1 MKFRFATAAALVLA
15 ATSAFAAT
23 PTNTPQSGVNSD
35 LFLAVVN
42 QTSGKSEIIDLG
54 LTVDAMKVAA
64 TNNGGSTSF
73 SLDPNLA
80 TTLGAGTLTY
90 QLVAGDISN
99 AQANGFAGQTLY
111 VSGNTQ
117 YAGTNM
123 NALTIS
129 NALGSADGY
138 LLATNMSAVNGYQ
151 TFVSTGSSNNWGPT
165 AAIST
170 APGKNLGQTGFDF
183 TAAVGSALNFYSY
196 VVSASAS
203 DQPTTASTATK
214 LGSFTLTGSTLTF
227 TGLTPIPAALWLLSS
242 GLLGLGAARRRR
254 SAAIAA

>member
-1 MKFRFATAAALVLA
+1 MKFRFATVAALLLA
-15 ATSAFAAT
+15 ATSAFAAA

-42 QTSGKSEIIDLG
+42 QTTGKSEIIDLG
-54 LTVDAMKVAA
+54 VTANSLT
-64 TNNGGSTSF
+64 NGQTF
-73 SLDPNLA
+73 NLDPNLA

-99 AQANGFAGQTLY
+99 SQANGFAGQTLY

-123 NALTIS
+123 NAQTIS
-129 NALGSADGY
+129 NALGAADGY
-138 LLATNMSAVNGYQ
+138 LVAINMSAVNGYQ

-165 AAIST
+165 AAGAT

-196 VVSASAS
+196 VVSGSAS

-227 TGLTPIPAALWLLSS
+227 AVAAAATPIPAALWLLSS

-254 SAAIAA
+254 SAAVAA